1 MSLKKIE
8 KKFLAR
14 KRLAPDDALALFQ
27 SDDIFTIGRL
37 ANIAAERKNGKNA
50 YFIQNHHINPTNI
63 CVNRCKFCAFSRSK
77 GEKGAY
83 ELSIKEIIKKLQ
95 AQMTEVSSHKS
106 VVTKK
111 LQPRSPFSEV
121 HIVGGLHPDWPLEY
135 YLEMLETIKNNFPNI
150 HIKAFTAVEIDY
162 FSKISGLPLAE
173 TLLQLKNAGLD
184 SMPGG
189 GAEIFNARVRSR
201 ICPEKISG
209 KKWLDVMKKA
219 HSIGIKTNATMLYG
233 HLETYGQRTEHML
246 KLRDLQDSTG
256 GFQAFIPLA
265 FHPMNTELSQK
276 SEVRSQKSNPPVP
289 NPCGYTSG
297 IDDLKTI
304 AIARLFLDNFPHIKA
319 YWIMLGEK
327 IAQLALMFGA
337 DDLDGTIIEEK
348 ITHSAGALSGNA
360 MTRAQL
366 IHLIEKAGK
375 IPVERDSFYRRI

>member
-1 MSLKKIE
+1 
-8 KKFLAR
+8 
-14 KRLAPDDALALFQ
+14 
-27 SDDIFTIGRL
+27 
-37 ANIAAERKNGKNA
+37 
-50 YFIQNHHINPTNI
+50 
-63 CVNRCKFCAFSRSK
+63 
-77 GEKGAY
+77 
-83 ELSIKEIIKKLQ
+83 
-95 AQMTEVSSHKS
+95 
-106 VVTKK
+106 
-111 LQPRSPFSEV
+111 
-121 HIVGGLHPDWPLEY
+121 
-135 YLEMLETIKNNFPNI
+135 MLETIKNNFPNI

-233 HLETYGQRTEHML
+233 HLETYVQRTEHML

-276 SEVRSQKSNPPVP
+276 SEVKSQKSKPLTI

-304 AIARLFLDNFPHIKA
+304 AIARLFLDNFPAHKSV
-319 YWIMLGEK
+319 
-327 IAQLALMFGA
+327 
-337 DDLDGTIIEEK
+337 LD
-348 ITHSAGALSGNA
+348 NA
-360 MTRAQL
+360 R
-366 IHLIEKAGK
+366 
-375 IPVERDSFYRRI
+375 